1 MREGS
6 GIAPDFQN
14 EKVGEETIAKLLPK
28 GLAKKEL
35 ERGNLCHTK
44 NGIWQSSFP
53 SESVHCFLIIAYG
66 G

>member
-1 MREGS
+1 
-6 GIAPDFQN
+6 
-14 EKVGEETIAKLLPK
+14 VGEETIAKLLPK

>member
-1 MREGS
+1 LHL
-6 GIAPDFQN
+6 IFQN

-28 GLAKKEL
+28 GLAKKKEL
-35 ERGNLCHTK
+35 ERGNSCHTK

-53 SESVHCFLIIAYG
+53 SESVLCFLIIAYG

>member
-1 MREGS
+1 
-6 GIAPDFQN
+6 
-14 EKVGEETIAKLLPK
+14 VGEETIAKLLPK
-28 GLAKKEL
+28 GLAKKKEL